1 MDIIEL
7 FNNRLELKSEN
18 TTENWYQCPLCSSGT
33 IKLNKTNGK
42 YKNWN
47 CNCNTKQ
54 ITKLVFRGS
63 GYTKKETIAKIPEII
78 KEIPNIPNVK
88 LSFIANP
95 ESLLHLETIY
105 SNPNARIVYSYSN
118 TQQTLRVNKIKKTGK
133 KALFPQILTN
143 EGWVNGKGSDIF
155 PLYTNWRI
163 LKGELIV
170 VVEGEKCVDYLQA
183 KGIESASVLNL
194 YTTSIENIKLSI
206 EISKDY
212 IVNVTQILYVPDL
225 DEVGMKKAI
234 LFQKASWSLG
244 IPTKIFDIR
253 EKLLKPI
260 GKGINF
266 DRGYDIADYIAEN
279 KDVNL
284 VSIFEDEFRQRE

>member
-7 FNNRLELKSEN
+7 FNKRLELKSEN
-18 TTENWYQCPLCSSGT
+18 ATENWYQCPLCSSGT

-54 ITKLVFRGS
+54 ITRLVFRDS
-63 GYTKKETIAKIPEII
+63 EYTKKETIAKIPAIINEIS
-78 KEIPNIPNVK
+78 NIPNVK
-88 LSFIANP
+88 LSSILNSR
-95 ESLLHLETIY
+95 SLFHLDTIY
-105 SNPNARIVYSYSN
+105 SDLNSRIIYPYSK

-143 EGWVNGKGSDIF
+143 EGWINGKGGDIF
-155 PLYTNWRI
+155 PLYTNWKI
-163 LKGELIV
+163 LNGELIV
-170 VVEGEKCVDYLQA
+170 VVEGEKCVEYLQA
-183 KGIESASVLNL
+183 KGIESLSVLNS
-194 YTTSIENIKLSI
+194 YTTSIENIRLTI
-206 EISKDY
+206 EVSKNY
-212 IVNVTQILYVPDL
+212 IPNVHQFLYIPDL

-266 DRGYDIADYIAEN
+266 DKGYDIADYITEN

-284 VSIFEDEFRQRE
+284 VGIFENEFRGQR